1 MTPEQKMDKILDIF
15 KFDKD
20 DWVCDH
26 ENDDEIKENI
36 IDMKANMEQLDSGH
50 DYTQDKIND
59 LQTEIYENNKES
71 INKMEEILDELF
83 KIKEKLNELN

>member
-1 MTPEQKMDKILDIF
+1 MDKILDIF
-15 KFDKD
+15 KYEKD